1 MADDP
6 FQLKKTIDGGTFIY
20 DIATLSW
27 TIRVGTAPN
36 WTKVSGNTF
45 LSEEKLDIAGLSM
58 QELTLFFGSQGLQRS
73 TSYHTT
79 ITPLPIG
86 GARALEIF
94 IVSDVPLQDVG
105 ALGTPSLG
113 TSTQAG
119 FNISP
124 DDALNT
130 KFARGSI
137 FVQSTNTPGVMI
149 EADTWDFG
157 SNDPTAADTLYLY
170 RWISFVTSGIP
181 INNDTISVPS
191 LRYIATGITTKEP
204 DLIHINR
211 LRLSYEQQQ
220 RV

>member
-1 MADDP
+1 MADEP
-6 FQLKKTIDGGTFIY
+6 FEIKKTIDGGTFIY
-20 DIATLSW
+20 DIAALDW
-27 TIRVGTAPN
+27 NVRIAPN

-45 LSEEKLDIAGLSM
+45 LSEETLDIAGLSM

-73 TSYHTT
+73 SAYHTS

-86 GARALEIF
+86 GGRVSDIF

-105 ALGTPSLG
+105 AFGTPSVG
-113 TSTQAG
+113 TSMEAG
-119 FNISP
+119 FNVSP
-124 DDALNT
+124 DEALNT

-137 FVQSTNTPGVMI
+137 IVQSTNTPGVMI
-149 EADTWDFG
+149 EADTWNFG
-157 SNDPTAADTLYLY
+157 SNDPTAADSLYLY
-170 RWISFVTSGIP
+170 RWIGLITSGIP
-181 INNDTISVPS
+181 QNLDTITIPS
-191 LRYIATGITTKEP
+191 LRYIATGIATKEP

>member
-1 MADDP
+1 
-6 FQLKKTIDGGTFIY
+6 
-20 DIATLSW
+20 
-27 TIRVGTAPN
+27 
-36 WTKVSGNTF
+36 
-45 LSEEKLDIAGLSM
+45 M

-73 TSYHTT
+73 STYFTS
-79 ITPLPIG
+79 ITPLPVG
-86 GARALEIF
+86 GGRVSDIF

-105 ALGTPSLG
+105 ALGTPSLA

-119 FNISP
+119 FNASP

-130 KFARGSI
+130 KFARGSVM
-137 FVQSTNTPGVMI
+137 VQSTNTPGVMI
-149 EADTWDFG
+149 ESDTWNFG
-157 SNDPTAADTLYLY
+157 SNDPTASDSLYLY
-170 RWISFVTSGIP
+170 RWVGLVTSGIP
-181 INNDTISVPS
+181 QNNDTITIPD